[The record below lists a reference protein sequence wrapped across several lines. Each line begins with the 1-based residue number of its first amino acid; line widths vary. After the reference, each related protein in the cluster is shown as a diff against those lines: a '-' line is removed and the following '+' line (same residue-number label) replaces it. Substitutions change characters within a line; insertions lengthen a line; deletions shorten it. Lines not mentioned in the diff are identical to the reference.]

1 MKAGDNCF
9 GVISNT
15 GEVYTWGEDGIKI
28 GLGTKRSQPVPFRVP
43 IIAKCI
49 DLGNLFS
56 RNSILLF
63 IITFRKQ
70 EFENDKIAFG
80 KDHLIMHTSRSL
92 TKTNH
97 SHYHD

>member
-15 GEVYTWGEDGIKI
+15 GEVYTWGEDGMKI
-28 GLGTKRSQPVPFRVP
+28 GLGIKQSQPIPFRVP

-56 RNSILLF
+56 RNSMLLF
-63 IITFRKQ
+63 LL
-70 EFENDKIAFG
+70 EN
-80 KDHLIMHTSRSL
+80 RSL
-92 TKTNH
+92 KTTK
-97 SHYHD
+97 